1 MNVQKLIFL
10 SAFALTGC
18 QKKRNAPAHA
28 ANPFDTTRFN
38 TQALSAEDK
47 QLLAKATGKTAQ
59 PVTTKEIITRFE
71 NAKERLHIFCFWN
84 LLNENSMKTAQALN
98 ETVAQF
104 DTNRLKTIYVN
115 MPGLQKME
123 AINLFIREQQLTGE
137 TLVLEK
143 GDVSFLKK
151 YVKSDAPITSL
162 PVLLLVNQSNDV
174 LFQYQQP
181 FDAKELKAL
190 IEPLIKQPHL

>member
-1 MNVQKLIFL
+1 MKVQKFLFL
-10 SAFALTGC
+10 SALALTGC
-18 QKKRNAPAHA
+18 QKKQNKPTHA

-47 QLLAKATGKTAQ
+47 TILAKASGKTAQ
-59 PVTTKEIITRFE
+59 PVTTQQVVERFE
-71 NAKERLHIFCFWN
+71 NAKDRLHIFCFWN
-84 LLNENSMKTAQALN
+84 LLNENSMKTAQALS
-98 ETVAQF
+98 ETVADF
-104 DTNRLKTIYVN
+104 DTNRVKTIYIN

-123 AINLFIREQQLTGE
+123 DINLFIREHQLTGE
-137 TLVLEK
+137 TLILEK

-162 PVLLLVNQSNDV
+162 PVLLLVNKSNEV
-174 LFQYQQP
+174 LFQYQQA

-190 IEPLIKQPHL
+190 VEPLVNHG

>member
-1 MNVQKLIFL
+1 
-10 SAFALTGC
+10 
-18 QKKRNAPAHA
+18 
-28 ANPFDTTRFN
+28 
-38 TQALSAEDK
+38 
-47 QLLAKATGKTAQ
+47 
-59 PVTTKEIITRFE
+59 
-71 NAKERLHIFCFWN
+71 
-84 LLNENSMKTAQALN
+84 MKTAQALN